1 MIKPKGAGTV
11 LGIILVS
18 VCGWVAIIGLV
29 IKPGILVGSAL
40 SVVGGVAIG
49 APVAFL
55 LRRWCG
61 FRRGDNRWAPR
72 GNMRGI
78 TLVEVL
84 IVLAI
89 LAILAAIVVP
99 NLLRLVGG

>member
-1 MIKPKGAGTV
+1 MIKPKGAGIV

-18 VCGWVAIIGLV
+18 VCGWVAIVGLV

-40 SVVGGVAIG
+40 SVVGGIAIG
-49 APVAFL
+49 AAVAYL
-55 LRRWCG
+55 MWRWWFKG
-61 FRRGDNRWAPR
+61 KGKANL
-72 GNMRGI
+72 GGI

-89 LAILAAIVVP
+89 LGILAAIVVP
-99 NLLRLVGG
+99 NLLRLLGD